1 MLIRTLNTA
10 TKNKIANAVR
20 LGIKADKA
28 GVAALDLLI
37 ATGFD
42 KVTDYVSPKSNGST
56 IHPDEWTALKAAIA
70 LGFTKTNQALL
81 EKPTK
86 SLTET
91 QKSDKRY
98 WQQQL
103 GARIGDF
110 KAQLSKRLN
119 VDKSDGAGSRNR
131 SLDQRVRDNLNDVIK
146 VCQSAEEPSFDVID
160 MIVKVKIALTV
171 LDTPILLSNR

>member
-1 MLIRTLNTA
+1 MLIRTLNTI

-28 GVAALDLLI
+28 GIAALDLLI

-56 IHPDEWTALKAAIA
+56 IHADEWTALKAAVVM
-70 LGFTKTNQALL
+70 GFTKANQALL

-98 WQQQL
+98 WQQQI

-110 KAQLSKRLN
+110 KSQLSKRLN
-119 VDKSDGAGSRNR
+119 DVNSDGAGSRNR

-146 VCQSAEEPSFDVID
+146 VCQSAEEATFDVPVMID
-160 MIVKVKIALTV
+160 KVNAALA
-171 LDTPILLSNR
+171 ILK

>member
-1 MLIRTLNTA
+1 MRTLNTA
-10 TKNKIANAVR
+10 TQEKIASAVE

-28 GVAALDLLI
+28 GVAALDLLV
-37 ATGFD
+37 ADGFD
-42 KVTDYVSPKSNGST
+42 KVTDYISPKSDGST
-56 IHPDEWTALKAAIA
+56 IQTDEWTALKAAVV

-98 WQQQL
+98 WQQQI

-110 KAQLSKRLN
+110 KSQISKRLN
-119 VDKSDGAGSRNR
+119 ANESDGAGSRNR
-131 SLDQRVRDNLNDVIK
+131 PLDQRVRDNLNDVIK
-146 VCQSAEEPSFDVID
+146 VCQTAEEATFDLTD
-160 MIVKVKIALTV
+160 MIAKIKIALAV
-171 LDTPILLSNR
+171 LK